1 MSTMDLPEEYEEPI
15 LDAIMPMCHVKLIH
29 KTAIES
35 RQQHMENSPSASM
48 NTMHLL
54 FSGSSEEGLY
64 LPDLS
69 LVRKPLQSSE
79 SSMVSADRD
88 IMIVWG
94 NWPVNEELRRKTFAV
109 LELQGTHPGYCR
121 LRFNPAFSG
130 SSRTERQPELRIE
143 DGGLDKEGFIYNSK
157 FVAAMSKILKLQKRG
172 ISAFEVIDRP
182 GYNLR
187 TNHVLHGPAL
197 TSSVVCSGGNDLSV
211 DYVHS
216 LHCQEWPEVALGW
229 IHRHRPSGWPSPRLI
244 RDIAKQGC
252 HVVPVPHRKSQRPS
266 VEWRLSFSEAEVA
279 LALTL
284 SSIPRRCY
292 IFLKLLHI
300 YKFKRYGVALVTYFL
315 KTALFWICESIS
327 LSEWKEMKTVE
338 GIQRLLQFLLNSYE
352 ERALPNYF
360 VPQNNLFS
368 GLGIVQM
375 SKTREAIREV
385 LSNPVQNL
393 VELTKFFK
401 ASHMPVEPLI
411 SEIVGCCLSRF
422 PRPAS
427 NSELSRFQS
436 CLRGHIVNG
445 LLTQG
450 DSTYE
455 AIAVVTSC
463 DDIEKLPSTTD
474 CLAAFESF
482 VEIESDL
489 GGIDLKLQLAVIAS
503 IYHNRGCL
511 ALLENDQEAH
521 SVFCQKAKNLFETLL
536 TPDAIDIHQIWMFVD
551 FCNLLRS
558 LKEYDKA
565 LRVVYAVVKAQTNKR
580 YPNVCNTYA
589 SHNSHTGGDYFSW
602 EVEHLGF
609 VDVLSFGNLL
619 YVAALCHIDRGRE
632 LRGNRHTGHKGA
644 WSFVAC
650 LEEFVRDKCNRF
662 PAIGDEENIAMLGFL
677 MMEMEEHQKAIE
689 MFNWALLVNP
699 SSLHAKVYRDL
710 AADEINK
717 NLNSKKA

>member
-1 MSTMDLPEEYEEPI
+1 MEHI
-15 LDAIMPMCHVKLIH
+15 LDAIMPKRNVKLIH

-35 RQQHMENSPSASM
+35 RQQHMNDFPSASM

-69 LVRKPLQSSE
+69 LVRKPVHSSE
-79 SSMVSADRD
+79 SSMVCADQD
-88 IMIVWG
+88 IMIVWEHL
-94 NWPVNEELRRKTFAV
+94 PVNQELRRKAFAV
-109 LELQGTHPGYCR
+109 LEVHDTHPGYCR
-121 LRFNPAFSG
+121 LRFNPAFSA
-130 SSRTERQPELRIE
+130 SSRTERQPEITIE
-143 DGGLDKEGFIYNSK
+143 DGGVDKNGFIYNSK
-157 FVAAMSKILKLQKRG
+157 FVVTMSKMLKLQKRG
-172 ISAFEVIDRP
+172 ISVFEVIDRR

-187 TNHVLHGPAL
+187 TNHALHGPAFM
-197 TSSVVCSGGNDLSV
+197 SSVVCSGGNELSV
-211 DYVHS
+211 DHVHS
-216 LHCQEWPEVALGW
+216 LHCQEWPEVASAW

-252 HVVPVPHRKSQRPS
+252 HIVPVSHRRSPRPS
-266 VEWRLSFSEAEVA
+266 VEWRLSFSDAEVT

-292 IFLKLLHI
+292 LFLKLLHI
-300 YKFKRYGVALVTYFL
+300 HKFKKRGVALATYFL

-338 GIQRLLQFLLNSYE
+338 GIQRLLNFLLKSCE

-368 GLGIVQM
+368 GLGVVQM
-375 SKTREAIREV
+375 SKTKEAIIEV
-385 LSNPVQNL
+385 LANPVHHL
-393 VELTKFFK
+393 VDLTRSYN

-411 SEIVGCCLSRF
+411 ADIVDFCLSRF
-422 PRPAS
+422 PRPES
-427 NSELSRFQS
+427 DTELSRFQN
-436 CLRGHIVNG
+436 CLRGHVVNG

-455 AIAVVTSC
+455 ALAVVTSC
-463 DDIEKLPSTTD
+463 DDIEKLPSATD

-503 IYHNRGCL
+503 IHHNLGCL

-521 SVFCQKAKNLFETLL
+521 SDFCQKAKNLFETLL
-536 TPDAIDIHQIWMFVD
+536 RPSDPIDIHQIWMFVD
-551 FCNLLRS
+551 YCNLLRS

-565 LRVVYAVVKAQTNKR
+565 LRVVYAVMKAQSNKR
-580 YPNVCNTYA
+580 YPNVRNTYA
-589 SHNSHTGGDYFSW
+589 NHNSHTGGDFFSW
-602 EVEHLGF
+602 EVEHHGSF
-609 VDVLSFGNLL
+609 DVLSFGNLL
-619 YVAALCHIDRGRE
+619 YVAALCHVDRGRE

-644 WSFVAC
+644 WIFASW

-662 PAIGDEENIAMLGFL
+662 ATIGDEADVAMLGFL
-677 MMEMEEHQKAIE
+677 MIEMDEHQKAIE
-689 MFNWALLVNP
+689 IFNWALEVYPDYLN
-699 SSLHAKVYRDL
+699 AKVYRDL
-710 AADEINK
+710 AVDEINK
-717 NLNSKKA
+717 NLNNRKA

>member
-1 MSTMDLPEEYEEPI
+1 MDLPEEYMEPI
-15 LDAIMPMCHVKLIH
+15 LDAIMPIREVKLIH

-35 RQQHMENSPSASM
+35 RQQHMEDFPSASM

-69 LVRKPLQSSE
+69 LVRKPLHSSE
-79 SSMVSADRD
+79 SSMVSADKD
-88 IMIVWG
+88 IMIVWE
-94 NWPVNEELRRKTFAV
+94 NWPVNEKLRRKAFAV
-109 LELQGTHPGYCR
+109 LEVKGSHPGYCR
-121 LRFNPAFSG
+121 LRFNPAFS
-130 SSRTERQPELRIE
+130 SLSPRTERQPELRSIE
-143 DGGLDKEGFIYNSK
+143 HGGLDKNGFIYNSK
-157 FVAAMSKILKLQKRG
+157 FVATMSKKLKLQKQG
-172 ISAFEVIDRP
+172 ISVFEVIDRP

-187 TNHVLHGPAL
+187 TNHLLHGPAF
-197 TSSVVCSGGNDLSV
+197 TSSVACSGGNDLSV

-216 LHCQEWPEVALGW
+216 LHCREWPEVASEW

-252 HVVPVPHRKSQRPS
+252 HVVPVSHRRSQRPS
-266 VEWRLSFSEAEVA
+266 VEWRLSFSEAEVT

-284 SSIPRRCY
+284 SSVPRRCY

-300 YKFKRYGVALVTYFL
+300 YKFKRHGVALVTYFL

-338 GIQRLLQFLLNSYE
+338 GIKRLLQFLLNSCE

-360 VPQNNLFS
+360 APQNNLFS
-368 GLGIVQM
+368 GLGLVQM
-375 SKTREAIREV
+375 SKTKEAIREV
-385 LSNPVQNL
+385 LANPVQNL
-393 VELTKFFK
+393 VDLTQFYN

-422 PRPAS
+422 PRPVS
-427 NSELSRFQS
+427 SSELSKFQS
-436 CLRGHIVNG
+436 CLRGHVVNG

-455 AIAVVTSC
+455 ALAVVTSC
-463 DDIEKLPSTTD
+463 EDIEKLPSATD
-474 CLAAFESF
+474 CLAAFERF
-482 VEIESDL
+482 VAVESDL

-503 IYHNRGCL
+503 IYHNLGCL

-521 SVFCQKAKNLFETLL
+521 SGFCQKAKNLFETLL
-536 TPDAIDIHQIWMFVD
+536 IPSDPIDIHQIWMFVD
-551 FCNLLRS
+551 YCNLLRS

-565 LRVVYAVVKAQTNKR
+565 LRVVYAVMKEQSNKR

-589 SHNSHTGGDYFSW
+589 NHNSHTGGDYFSW
-602 EVEHLGF
+602 EVEHLGS
-609 VDVLSFGNLL
+609 VDVLSFGNLM
-619 YVAALCHIDRGRE
+619 YVAAMCHVDRGRE

-644 WSFVAC
+644 WIFAGW

-662 PAIGDEENIAMLGFL
+662 PAIGDEANIAMLGFL

-689 MFNWALLVNP
+689 MFNWALEVNP
-699 SSLHAKVYRDL
+699 SSLHAEVYRDL

-717 NLNSKKA
+717 NLKNKKA

>member
-1 MSTMDLPEEYEEPI
+1 MEPI
-15 LDAIMPMCHVKLIH
+15 LDAIMPISHVKLIH

-35 RQQHMENSPSASM
+35 RQQHMEDFPSSSM

-69 LVRKPLQSSE
+69 LVRKPLRSSE
-79 SSMVSADRD
+79 SSMISADKD
-88 IMIVWG
+88 VMIVWE
-94 NWPVNEELRRKTFAV
+94 NWPVNEEFRRKTFAV
-109 LELQGTHPGYCR
+109 LEVKGTHPGYCR
-121 LRFNPAFSG
+121 LRFNPAFFA
-130 SSRTERQPELRIE
+130 SSRTERQPELTKAVE
-143 DGGLDKEGFIYNSK
+143 DGGVDKNGFIYNSK
-157 FVAAMSKILKLQKRG
+157 FVATMSKILKLQKRG
-172 ISAFEVIDRP
+172 ISIFEVIDRP
-182 GYNLR
+182 GYNLQ
-187 TNHVLHGPAL
+187 TNQALHGPAF

-216 LHCQEWPEVALGW
+216 LHCQEWPEVASGW

-252 HVVPVPHRKSQRPS
+252 HVVPVSHRQSQWPS
-266 VEWRLSFSEAEVA
+266 VEWRLSFSEAEVT

-292 IFLKLLHI
+292 IFLKLLHM
-300 YKFKRYGVALVTYFL
+300 YKFQRPGVALVTYFL

-338 GIQRLLQFLLNSYE
+338 GIQRLLQFLLNSCE
-352 ERALPNYF
+352 KRALPNYF

-368 GLGIVQM
+368 GLGLVQM
-375 SKTREAIREV
+375 SKTKEAIREV
-385 LSNPVQNL
+385 LENPVQHL
-393 VELTKFFK
+393 VDLTKFYK

-411 SEIVGCCLSRF
+411 SEIVDCCLSRF
-422 PRPAS
+422 PRPVS
-427 NSELSRFQS
+427 NNELSRFQS
-436 CLRGHIVNG
+436 CLRGHVVNG

-455 AIAVVTSC
+455 ALAVVTSC
-463 DDIEKLPSTTD
+463 DDIEKLPSATA

-489 GGIDLKLQLAVIAS
+489 GGIDLKLQMAVIAS
-503 IYHNRGCL
+503 INHNLGCL

-536 TPDAIDIHQIWMFVD
+536 KPSDPIDTHQIWMFVD
-551 FCNLLRS
+551 YCNLLRS
-558 LKEYDKA
+558 LKEYNKA
-565 LRVVYAVVKAQTNKR
+565 LRVVYAVMKAQSNKR

-589 SHNSHTGGDYFSW
+589 NHNGHTGGDFFLW
-602 EVEHLGF
+602 EVEHLGS

-619 YVAALCHIDRGRE
+619 YVAALCHIDQGRE

-644 WSFVAC
+644 WIFAGW

-662 PAIGDEENIAMLGFL
+662 PAIGDEANITMLGFL

-689 MFNWALLVNP
+689 MFNWALEVNP
-699 SSLHAKVYRDL
+699 SSLHAEVYRDL

-717 NLNSKKA
+717 NLNNKKA

>member
-1 MSTMDLPEEYEEPI
+1 MDLPEEYMEPI
-15 LDAIMPMCHVKLIH
+15 LDAIMPIRDVKLIH
-29 KTAIES
+29 KTAVDS
-35 RQQHMENSPSASM
+35 RQQHMEILSYTGM

-69 LVRKPLQSSE
+69 LVKKPLRSSE

-109 LELQGTHPGYCR
+109 LEVKGTHPGYCR
-121 LRFNPAFSG
+121 LRFNPAFST
-130 SSRTERQPELRIE
+130 SLRTQRQPGLIE
-143 DGGLDKEGFIYNSK
+143 DGGLDHDKNGFIYNSK
-157 FVAAMSKILKLQKRG
+157 FITIMSKTLNLQKRG
-172 ISAFEVIDRP
+172 ISAFKVIDRP

-187 TNHVLHGPAL
+187 TNHALHGPAF

-216 LHCQEWPEVALGW
+216 LHCQEWPEVASGW

-244 RDIAKQGC
+244 RDITKQGC
-252 HVVPVPHRKSQRPS
+252 HVVPVSHRRSQWPS

-284 SSIPRRCY
+284 SSVPRRCY

-300 YKFKRYGVALVTYFL
+300 YKFKRHCVALETYFL
-315 KTALFWICESIS
+315 KTALFWICESVS
-327 LSEWKEMKTVE
+327 LSEWKELKTVE
-338 GIQRLLQFLLNSYE
+338 GIQRLLQFLLNSCE

-360 VPQNNLFS
+360 IPQNNLFS
-368 GLGIVQM
+368 GLGLVQM
-375 SKTREAIREV
+375 SKTKEAIREV
-385 LSNPVQNL
+385 LANPVRNL
-393 VELTKFFK
+393 VDLTKFYK

-422 PRPAS
+422 PRPVS
-427 NSELSRFQS
+427 NGELSGFQS
-436 CLRGHIVNG
+436 CLRGHVVNG

-455 AIAVVTSC
+455 ALAIVTSC
-463 DDIEKLPSTTD
+463 DDIEKLPSATD
-474 CLAAFESF
+474 CLAAFERF

-503 IYHNRGCL
+503 IYHNCGCL
-511 ALLENDQEAH
+511 ALLENDKEAH

-536 TPDAIDIHQIWMFVD
+536 KPSDPIDIRQIWMFVD
-551 FCNLLRS
+551 YCNLLRS
-558 LKEYDKA
+558 LKQYDKA
-565 LRVVYAVVKAQTNKR
+565 LRVVHAVVKAQSNKR

-589 SHNSHTGGDYFSW
+589 NHNSHTGGDYFSW
-602 EVEHLGF
+602 EVEHLGS

-619 YVAALCHIDRGRE
+619 YVAALCHVDRGRE
-632 LRGNRHTGHKGA
+632 LRGNRHTGHKSA
-644 WSFVAC
+644 WIFAGW
-650 LEEFVRDKCNRF
+650 LEKFVRDKCNRF
-662 PAIGDEENIAMLGFL
+662 AAIGDEANIVMLGFL

-689 MFNWALLVNP
+689 LC
-699 SSLHAKVYRDL
+699 STGR
-710 AADEINK
+710 
-717 NLNSKKA
+717 

>member
-1 MSTMDLPEEYEEPI
+1 MDLPEEYMEPI
-15 LDAIMPMCHVKLIH
+15 LDAIMPIRDVKLIH
-29 KTAIES
+29 KTAVES
-35 RQQHMENSPSASM
+35 RQQHMEILSYTGM

-69 LVRKPLQSSE
+69 LVKKPLRSSE

-109 LELQGTHPGYCR
+109 LEVKGTHPGYCR
-121 LRFNPAFSG
+121 LRFNPAFST
-130 SSRTERQPELRIE
+130 SLRTQRQPGLIE
-143 DGGLDKEGFIYNSK
+143 DGGLDKNGFIYNSK
-157 FVAAMSKILKLQKRG
+157 FITIMSKTLNLQKRG
-172 ISAFEVIDRP
+172 ISAFKVIDRP

-187 TNHVLHGPAL
+187 TNHALHGPAF

-216 LHCQEWPEVALGW
+216 LHCQEWPEVASGW

-244 RDIAKQGC
+244 RDITKQGC
-252 HVVPVPHRKSQRPS
+252 HVVPVSHRRSQWPS

-284 SSIPRRCY
+284 SSVPRRCY

-300 YKFKRYGVALVTYFL
+300 YKFKRHCVALETYFL
-315 KTALFWICESIS
+315 KTALFWLCESVS
-327 LSEWKEMKTVE
+327 LSEWKELKTVE
-338 GIQRLLQFLLNSYE
+338 GIQRLLQFLLNSCE

-360 VPQNNLFS
+360 IPQNNLFS
-368 GLGIVQM
+368 GLGLVQM
-375 SKTREAIREV
+375 SKTKEAIREV
-385 LSNPVQNL
+385 LANPVRNL
-393 VELTKFFK
+393 VDLTKFYK

-422 PRPAS
+422 LRPVS
-427 NSELSRFQS
+427 NGELSGFQS
-436 CLRGHIVNG
+436 CLRGHVVNG

-455 AIAVVTSC
+455 ALAIVTSC
-463 DDIEKLPSTTD
+463 DDIEKLPSATD
-474 CLAAFESF
+474 CLAAFERF

-536 TPDAIDIHQIWMFVD
+536 KPDPIDIRQIWMFVD
-551 FCNLLRS
+551 YCNLLRS

-565 LRVVYAVVKAQTNKR
+565 LRVVHAVVKAQSNKR

-589 SHNSHTGGDYFSW
+589 NHNSHTGGDYFSW
-602 EVEHLGF
+602 EVEHLGS

-619 YVAALCHIDRGRE
+619 YVAALCHVDRGRE
-632 LRGNRHTGHKGA
+632 LRGNRHTGHKSA
-644 WSFVAC
+644 WIFAGW
-650 LEEFVRDKCNRF
+650 LEKFVRDKCNRF
-662 PAIGDEENIAMLGFL
+662 AAIGDEANIVMLGFL

-689 MFNWALLVNP
+689 MFNWALEVYP
-699 SSLHAKVYRDL
+699 SCLHAEVYRDL
-710 AADEINK
+710 AIDEINK
-717 NLNSKKA
+717 NLNNKEA